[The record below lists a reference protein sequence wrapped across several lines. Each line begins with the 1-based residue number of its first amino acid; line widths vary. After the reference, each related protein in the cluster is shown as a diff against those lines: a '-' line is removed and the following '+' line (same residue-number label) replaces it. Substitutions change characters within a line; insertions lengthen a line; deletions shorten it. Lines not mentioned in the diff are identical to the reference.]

1 MIFNAFVEEINSQT
15 QYNTNGTINAI
26 PIIVYHNVDYRHGTN
41 SSNIPPEWLDSTID
55 VNLFEQE
62 MKYLHD
68 NGFQVLTMSDLGYNQ
83 TSNSL
88 YIKKYE

>member
-1 MIFNAFVEEINSQT
+1 MLYLRCQS

-26 PIIVYHNVDYRHGTN
+26 PIIAYHNIDYKNSSN
-41 SSNIPPEWLDSTID
+41 SSNILPEWLDSTTD

-68 NGFQVLTMSDLGYNQ
+68 NGFEVLTMSDLGYNH
-83 TSNSL
+83 TTNRL
-88 YIKKYE
+88 CIKE

>member
-15 QYNTNGTINAI
+15 QYSTNGTINAI
-26 PIIVYHNVDYRHGTN
+26 PIIVYHNVDYKNSTNN

-62 MKYLHD
+62 MKYLYD
-68 NGFQVLTMSDLGYNQ
+68 NGFQVLTMSDLGITKRAIVY
-83 TSNSL
+83 T
-88 YIKKYE
+88 